1 MPSVISFIFT
11 FALVLRTKPHYW
23 CVLAH
28 LFSHVSMLLLIP
40 QDYVLQ
46 YLIVMFFSAPILIR
60 LSKRSE
66 YFDVFFAF
74 MPLRVGSGGLALA

>member
-1 MPSVISFIFT
+1 
-11 FALVLRTKPHYW
+11 
-23 CVLAH
+23 
-28 LFSHVSMLLLIP
+28 MLLLIP

-74 MPLRVGSGGLALA
+74 MPLLVGSGGLALA